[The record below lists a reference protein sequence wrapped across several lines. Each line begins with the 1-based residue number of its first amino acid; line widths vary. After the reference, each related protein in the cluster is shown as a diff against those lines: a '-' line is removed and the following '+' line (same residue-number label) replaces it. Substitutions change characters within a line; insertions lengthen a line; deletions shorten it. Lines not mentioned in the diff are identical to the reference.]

1 MAHLVFSF
9 LVPIESGEETPSEQN
24 QGSFFSLTEVSDQ
37 EGYIRWHQTDHMP
50 EQFRIPGLTWGQRFA
65 ATPKCVETSA
75 VREGPIGR
83 AIHVQNY
90 LMENPAQVLPEF
102 TTLGR
107 ELEEM
112 GRAVRG
118 PKAHVQAGFELVRT
132 YASPRILVSPD
143 AVAYRPNRG
152 IYLIVKDTADAINL
166 DDWIKREH
174 SDHSFALLDL
184 PGVAGTWLYAVPSF
198 RDPEYSDQFISPC
211 GVPPS
216 SLRISVL
223 YLDGDP
229 VEVSKIIRPHLDH
242 RWSGAPVTPVLAGA
256 FRSFFPPPGR
266 WWPMDEDAY
275 P

>member
-1 MAHLVFSF
+1 MNKIKV
-9 LVPIESGEETPSEQN
+9 G
-24 QGSFFSLTEVSDQ
+24 FFSLTEMDDP
-37 EGYIRWHQTDHMP
+37 EGYIKWHQTDHMP

-83 AIHVQNY
+83 SKHVQNY
-90 LMENPAQVLPEF
+90 LMENPTQVLPEF
-102 TTLGR
+102 SALGR
-107 ELEEM
+107 ELEGM
-112 GRAVRG
+112 GRYLRG
-118 PKAHVQAGFELVRT
+118 PKAHVQAGFQLVRT

-152 IYLIVKDTADAINL
+152 IYLIVEDTADATNL
-166 DDWIKREH
+166 DEWIQREH
-174 SDHSFALLDL
+174 SDHSNALLDL
-184 PGVAGTWLYAVPSF
+184 PGVAGMWLYAVPSF
-198 RDPEYSDQFISPC
+198 RDPGYSDHFISPY

-216 SLRISVL
+216 SLRITVL

-229 VEVSKIIRPHLDH
+229 VEVSTDIRLHLDL

-256 FRSFFPPPGR
+256 FRSFFQPPER
-266 WWPMDEDAY
+266 WWPMDEDIY